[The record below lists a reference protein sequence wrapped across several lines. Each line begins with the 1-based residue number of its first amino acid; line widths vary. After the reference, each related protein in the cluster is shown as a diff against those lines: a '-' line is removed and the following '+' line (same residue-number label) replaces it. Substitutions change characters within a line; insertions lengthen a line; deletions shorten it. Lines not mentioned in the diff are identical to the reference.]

1 MKSAKLEAIQQVQE
15 IKKKA
20 LERWIVETIEPI
32 TEQIEKDSREI
43 FNKVYTKVRKLEEEV
58 DTWA

>member
-58 DTWA
+58 VTWA